1 MNAYAAAA
9 TDGREAELHGE
20 LEALVNE
27 HNTAENGEGTRIE
40 AAYLRVTVIV

>member
-20 LEALVNE
+20 LEALVDE
-27 HNTAENGEGTRIE
+27 HNTAETAKGHASKPPTC
-40 AAYLRVTVIV
+40 V